1 MPISVKHLNPIYKKH
16 KRTSQIVALN
26 NQQPHSQASSNQFI
40 DFNIS
45 NVVLANTNDKF
56 SYYCK
61 LFKVSEKVKRK
72 RHISKWQ
79 LLQAESHFNRRDIN
93 IKKVLVYECSSDYD
107 GEPKIHSGDC
117 HNSIKKTKYCHA
129 ASIGWW
135 FHGTGEAEH
144 YLPTNAGYPIGGD
157 TDYKYILIEVY
168 HQSNFKRHNQYHNK
182 PGIFSP

>member
-72 RHISKWQ
+72 RHISKS
-79 LLQAESHFNRRDIN
+79 ASAMSSAMAS
-93 IKKVLVYECSSDYD
+93 CSSDYD

-117 HNSIKKTKYCHA
+117 HNSIKKAKYCHA

-144 YLPTNAGYPIGGD
+144 YLPKNAGYPIGGD